1 MINLKLLVLAG
12 LGLLVSARLPEVD
25 GVLVLD
31 QENFDEAVETYPEIL
46 VVFYA
51 PWSETCKQL
60 TAELAKAA
68 AVLNAHEPAI
78 KVAKVDVTKNSELK
92 SKAVVRTFPTLKY
105 YLDGFPTDYTGG
117 RTEQE
122 IVEWVLSKQGPTYLT
137 VNSAELEAAF
147 AVHSVALVEFA
158 PSPSAVFTKVAKAMD
173 NKVKYFFCNDPA
185 ALEDYEA
192 ASGDIVLFKNYDE
205 LKTLYQG
212 PKTVEGIVTWLI
224 FNSRPWVMTYN
235 EETMEHIYRNA
246 NTALFIFRHEDEA
259 LNYSELLTHL
269 SRKVRGHLTI
279 THTDLSLEANESLKL
294 VLGLKPEQQ
303 PIAFIMD
310 PADPLNRYRYE
321 GEEFSAEALADF
333 VKSYMN
339 KDLKT
344 HFKSDP
350 IPADPYDAHVR
361 VIVGKNANDLI
372 YDLER
377 DVLVLFYA
385 HWCLHSQKLHPEYYK
400 VAEAFKDDD
409 SIVVAKI
416 DSSNNEVPGQNV
428 ISMPTLKF
436 FAANNKAG
444 IDFEGERNSEQIIEF
459 VKSHAVAK
467 TLDGKLKL
475 EL

>member
-1 MINLKLLVLAG
+1 
-12 LGLLVSARLPEVD
+12 
-25 GVLVLD
+25 
-31 QENFDEAVETYPEIL
+31 
-46 VVFYA
+46 
-51 PWSETCKQL
+51 
-60 TAELAKAA
+60 
-68 AVLNAHEPAI
+68 
-78 KVAKVDVTKNSELK
+78 
-92 SKAVVRTFPTLKY
+92 
-105 YLDGFPTDYTGG
+105 
-117 RTEQE
+117 
-122 IVEWVLSKQGPTYLT
+122 
-137 VNSAELEAAF
+137 
-147 AVHSVALVEFA
+147 
-158 PSPSAVFTKVAKAMD
+158 
-173 NKVKYFFCNDPA
+173 
-185 ALEDYEA
+185 
-192 ASGDIVLFKNYDE
+192 
-205 LKTLYQG
+205 
-212 PKTVEGIVTWLI
+212 
-224 FNSRPWVMTYN
+224 
-235 EETMEHIYRNA
+235 
-246 NTALFIFRHEDEA
+246 
-259 LNYSELLTHL
+259 
-269 SRKVRGHLTI
+269 
-279 THTDLSLEANESLKL
+279 
-294 VLGLKPEQQ
+294 
-303 PIAFIMD
+303 
-310 PADPLNRYRYE
+310 
-321 GEEFSAEALADF
+321 
-333 VKSYMN
+333 MN